1 MARSILNSMSTIEIV
16 RLGVGGMVVLTL
28 VAVVLVRRLYPG
40 SPTASSSRLPR
51 TCGSSTS

>member
-16 RLGVGGMVVLTL
+16 LLGVGGMVVLTL